1 MAWTH
6 TQLKQCHKPRRG
18 TCFRAMSTGSSS
30 SSSGLVT
37 VGSAAVANGTVAA
50 STASS
55 LTSRAAALAGGVT
68 TENTESLGRS
78 IERFKG
84 EQARL
89 RADRKRVAKEL
100 RNASKRKSRL
110 RKRARQLSN
119 DDLVAV
125 LLMRKNTEE
134 EESTT
139 TEAVAAG
146 AANEIIDGVRDGVS
160 EMTERF

>member
-1 MAWTH
+1 MVWTH
-6 TQLKQCHKPRRG
+6 TQLKQYRKPRHG
-18 TCFRAMSTGSSS
+18 PGFRAMSTGSSS
-30 SSSGLVT
+30 SSTAPGCV
-37 VGSAAVANGTVAA
+37 A
-50 STASS
+50 STAST
-55 LTSRAAALAGGVT
+55 LTSRAVALAKGVT

-78 IERFKG
+78 IERLKE

-119 DDLVAV
+119 DDLVPV

-146 AANEIIDGVRDGVS
+146 AANEIVDGVRDGAS
-160 EMTERF
+160 

>member
-1 MAWTH
+1 M
-6 TQLKQCHKPRRG
+6 
-18 TCFRAMSTGSSS
+18 
-30 SSSGLVT
+30 
-37 VGSAAVANGTVAA
+37 
-50 STASS
+50 
-55 LTSRAAALAGGVT
+55 
-68 TENTESLGRS
+68 
-78 IERFKG
+78 
-84 EQARL
+84 

-139 TEAVAAG
+139 EAVAAG
-146 AANEIIDGVRDGVS
+146 AANEIVDGVRDGAS
-160 EMTERF
+160 